1 MSTMGKTILGI
12 MTKSSSIA
20 VASLFAS
27 LPCYGADNSEVR
39 RECSEGDELG
49 RSAVAAI
56 YYDAQGNKVQT
67 EDLWGVRYRCLRELK
82 AFVQSPCSPG
92 YCEVTIGGVKYCRK
106 CP

>member
-1 MSTMGKTILGI
+1 MNTMGKTHRDNV
-12 MTKSSSIA
+12 TKLSLIA
-20 VASLFAS
+20 AASLFVS
-27 LPCYGADNSEVR
+27 LQCYGSDTSEIR
-39 RECSEGDELG
+39 SECSEGDQLG
-49 RSAVAAI
+49 RSAIAAI

-82 AFVQSPCSPG
+82 PFVTSPCPPG